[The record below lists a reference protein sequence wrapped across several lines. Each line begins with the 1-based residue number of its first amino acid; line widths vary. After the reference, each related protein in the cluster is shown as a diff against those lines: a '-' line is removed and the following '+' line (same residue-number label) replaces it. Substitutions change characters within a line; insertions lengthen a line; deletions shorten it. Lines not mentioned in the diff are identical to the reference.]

1 MSMRNRMRDRH
12 PPKPARLNCLDPSMA
27 AEAEDIVA
35 EIRGL
40 RRALFRHPSE
50 EGERHGV
57 TGPQR
62 SVMACLVARGPMT
75 VTEISGA
82 LGMGHSTASGIVDRL
97 ESRGL
102 VRRSE
107 DAADR
112 RRTRIAVTSKV
123 TSYVS
128 RLEMGPFGVL
138 AQGLAAASAE
148 DRHAIRKGLK
158 LLRDLLRERTSPQ
171 L

>member
-1 MSMRNRMRDRH
+1 MRNRTRDQH
-12 PPKPARLNCLDPSMA
+12 PPKPARLNCLAPSIT

-35 EIRGL
+35 DIRGL

-62 SVMACLVARGPMT
+62 SVVACLVARGPMT

-82 LGMGHSTASGIVDRL
+82 LGMGHSTTSGIVDRL
-97 ESRGL
+97 ESRGF

-112 RRTRIAVTSKV
+112 RRTRIAVTPQV
-123 TSYVS
+123 TNYVS
-128 RLEMGPFGVL
+128 RLEMGPFGLL
-138 AQGLAAASAE
+138 AQGLAAASTA
-148 DRHAIRKGLK
+148 DRRAIRKGLK
-158 LLRDLLRERTSPQ
+158 LLRDILRERTPPQ
-171 L
+171 RV